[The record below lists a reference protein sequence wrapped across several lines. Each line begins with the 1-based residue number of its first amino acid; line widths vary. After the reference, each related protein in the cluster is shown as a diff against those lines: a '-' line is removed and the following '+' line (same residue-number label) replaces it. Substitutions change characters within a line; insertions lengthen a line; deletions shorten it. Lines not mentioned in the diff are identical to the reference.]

1 MNQTDIWTFKYEPK
15 TLDDMIIHQDI
26 KPILSKSIK
35 EVPNLMLV
43 GPPGVGKG
51 TFVNIYLK
59 ETGLDYIKIN
69 CSDETGIDN
78 LRTKVKSFATAL
90 GITKLKI
97 VILNESDFLSLPA
110 QAMLRD
116 LMEQVQGITRFVF
129 QCNYGHKMI
138 KELLSRCQVVE
149 LNNPPAKEIYEH
161 CVSILNKERI
171 TIKNKSAIVNVI
183 KRLYPDIR
191 RTINTLQMSV
201 DGGVL
206 DVVKYDS
213 STDVYGA
220 ILGFMLSKDVDG
232 IRKALRSNIINY
244 PELYQYLFDEVG
256 QFKSAG
262 DMIILIGEHLYR
274 DSIIAIKEINF
285 MTMVIRGMKEGSI

>member
-1 MNQTDIWTFKYEPK
+1 MNTAIWTFKYEPQ
-15 TLDDMIIHQDI
+15 TLDEMIIHQDI
-26 KPILSKSIK
+26 RPILDKSLK
-35 EVPNLMLV
+35 EVPNLMLI

-51 TFVNIYLK
+51 TFTNIYLK
-59 ETGLDYIKIN
+59 ETGLDYLKIN

-97 VILNESDFLSLPA
+97 VVMNESDYLSLPA

-116 LMEQVQGITRFVF
+116 LIEQVQSITRFIF

-138 KELLSRCQVVE
+138 KELLSRCQVIE
-149 LNNPPAKEIYEH
+149 LNNPPAKKIYEH
-161 CVSILNKERI
+161 CVNILAKEK
-171 TIKNKSAIVNVI
+171 IKFKNQAALVNVI

-191 RTINTLQMSV
+191 RIVNTLQMSV
-201 DGGVL
+201 VDGEL
-206 DVVKYDS
+206 DVIKYES
-213 STDVYGA
+213 SVDVYGQ
-220 ILGFMLSKDVDG
+220 ILQFMKSKDIDG
-232 IRKALRSNIINY
+232 IRKAIRSNIINY

-274 DSIIAIKEINF
+274 DSIIAIKEIGF
-285 MTMVIRGMKEGSI
+285 MSMVVRAMKGDYI

>member
-1 MNQTDIWTFKYEPK
+1 M
-15 TLDDMIIHQDI
+15 
-26 KPILSKSIK
+26 
-35 EVPNLMLV
+35 
-43 GPPGVGKG
+43 
-51 TFVNIYLK
+51 
-59 ETGLDYIKIN
+59 
-69 CSDETGIDN
+69 
-78 LRTKVKSFATAL
+78 
-90 GITKLKI
+90 
-97 VILNESDFLSLPA
+97 NESDFLSLPG

-149 LNNPPAKEIYEH
+149 LNNPPAKKIYEH
-161 CVSILNKERI
+161 CMNILKSEKI
-171 TIKNKSAIVNVI
+171 TVKNQGAIVNVI

-191 RTINTLQMSV
+191 RIINTLQMSV
-201 DGGVL
+201 DGKVL

-220 ILGFMLSKDVDG
+220 IIGYMKSGDVDG

-262 DMIILIGEHLYR
+262 DMIIMVGDYLYR

-285 MTMVIRGMKEGSI
+285 MSMVVKGLKEGYIK